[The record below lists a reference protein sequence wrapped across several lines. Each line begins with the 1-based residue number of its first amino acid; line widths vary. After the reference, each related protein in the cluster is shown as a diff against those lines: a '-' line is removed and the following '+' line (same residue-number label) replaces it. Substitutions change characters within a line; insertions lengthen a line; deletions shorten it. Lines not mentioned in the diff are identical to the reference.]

1 MVGGEIS
8 HKLSLDGGKRL
19 YFEQDQRRESDRFFG
34 RFIHSI
40 NRFGGLVGGIIRDK
54 FSLDNDD
61 GLYLKQD

>member
-1 MVGGEIS
+1 MDGGIVGNKHG
-8 HKLSLDGGKRL
+8 LDGGKRL

-34 RFIHSI
+34 HFIHSI

-61 GLYLKQD
+61 GLYLEQD